1 MHGLLGHAG
10 CGPPPVR
17 EGQGGG
23 PRRRARGQEQVLARR
38 LPSVPCQRPLRH
50 RPKSSLRASSRKHRP
65 SPRRALPVALRPAA
79 GSWGA
84 GGSAHRETKLG
95 RPALSTETLPRPLC
109 SALTSTRPAGDSHT
123 WLWGLRGR
131 GRRDPPVLPRRA
143 RLARSAVCRWRPLG
157 CRPRQRAPPAETRL
171 SEGRPSKRGRE
182 GRRGAETPPAPQAR
196 PREDTWARG
205 GARRR
210 ALAGGTGATSSV
222 QTPGTRVRPSTFS
235 RSGLSEDDSRPRPL
249 CSGPSRRLHSGAP

>member
-1 MHGLLGHAG
+1 M
-10 CGPPPVR
+10 
-17 EGQGGG
+17 
-23 PRRRARGQEQVLARR
+23 LAWR

-50 RPKSSLRASSRKHRP
+50 RPKSSPRASWRKRRP
-65 SPRRALPVALRPAA
+65 SPRRALPVASRPAA

-84 GGSAHRETKLG
+84 GSSAHRETKLG
-95 RPALSTETLPRPLC
+95 RPALSTETLPHPLC

-123 WLWGLRGR
+123 WLWGLGGGEDKTRLCFPAGPAWPQR
-131 GRRDPPVLPRRA
+131 CVPVAAA
-143 RLARSAVCRWRPLG
+143 RVS
-157 CRPRQRAPPAETRL
+157 APPAETRL

-235 RSGLSEDDSRPRPL
+235 RSGLSEDASRCGPL